1 MRGKK
6 SCVAKGVGGVL
17 GEVMGS
23 LLVQWVSV
31 CPENDPGCWLQI
43 RFKGFV
49 GLF

>member
-1 MRGKK
+1 M
-6 SCVAKGVGGVL
+6 AKGVGGVL